1 MHLVITFLYLSIY
14 SFLYSEEL
22 FVKLIESHPQ
32 TQALKTQ
39 VQSKYYE
46 AEHEGVYPD
55 PKFGIAFRNYP
66 YRGRLELKD
75 NQVDTPGMTG
85 IEYGISQEI
94 PYPTRLPKTKLLK
107 VYEYQ
112 ELQVQYELEVNA
124 FISELL
130 KALVEYKTSENVI
143 KLFESYAK
151 LTESIQKTSSNE
163 YLTGKKQLGSIS
175 KAHIDKLQAQEFI
188 LDWDS
193 KRLASFNKLNYY
205 AINPYPSLESIL
217 EFHYIP
223 FLEKLEKTLENHNT
237 LSDIPILKQA
247 ELSLK
252 KAQIKKELGELEH
265 SPDFEVFFSYM
276 TRRRPPYMLSNG
288 PVSTLKGNWE
298 LMDYNEFRGP
308 LFSFGATVRV
318 PVWSLGKTKD
328 LNLANEFSKKSAEF
342 NLQKLKK
349 YIETETQSTKGELKN
364 LSKRIQFM
372 EETHVQAL
380 NQNLISIKSNYQ
392 TGKAN
397 LSDVLFAQLEILNL
411 KIEIETTKAKRLQTL
426 ISLLETYGMFI
437 HSIYKGERK

>member
-1 MHLVITFLYLSIY
+1 MRLYIILFY
-14 SFLYSEEL
+14 STICFSVYSEEL
-22 FVKLIESHPQ
+22 FLQLIEAHPQ

-46 AEHEGVYPD
+46 SEHEGVYPD

-112 ELQVQYELEVNA
+112 ELQTQYELEVNT

-130 KALVEYKTSENVI
+130 KALVDYKTSENVI
-143 KLFESYAK
+143 QLFESYAK

-163 YLTGKKQLGSIS
+163 YLTGKKQLGSIT
-175 KAHIDKLQAQEFI
+175 KVHIDKLQAQESI

-193 KRLASFNKLNYY
+193 KRLSSLNKIHYY
-205 AINPYPSLESIL
+205 ATNPKPNVESIL
-217 EFHYIP
+217 EFPYIP
-223 FLEKLEKTLENHNT
+223 FLEKLEKTLENSNT

-252 KAQIKKELGELEH
+252 KAQVKKELGELEH
-265 SPDFEVFFSYM
+265 LPDFEVFFSYM
-276 TRRRPPYMLSNG
+276 TRRRPSYMLSNG
-288 PVSTLKGNWE
+288 AVSTLKGSWE

-328 LNLANEFSKKSAEF
+328 LNLANEFSKKSAEL

-349 YIETETQSTKGELKN
+349 YIETETQSTKGELRN

-372 EETHVQAL
+372 EKTHIQAL
-380 NQNLISIKSNYQ
+380 NQNFISIKSNYQ
-392 TGKAN
+392 TGKAS
-397 LSDVLFAQLEILNL
+397 LSDVLLAQLEILNL
-411 KIEIETTKAKRLQTL
+411 QIEIEILKAKRFQVL
-426 ISLLETYGMFI
+426 ISLLETYGIFT
-437 HSIYKGERK
+437 SIYKGDTK